1 MKTKEIIA
9 KLDIQGGLRGKEK
22 QDKFMAIMLDEL
34 REIYNRFNQKDS
46 ERHFNVSVKELRQK
60 WDGISK
66 KMNRGLSDG
75 LWNFFFA
82 AHVIKLKEELC
93 PTWAKKQRE
102 LHDKYLERQKRAG
115 EKREAERQKYYDEQ
129 QPE

>member
-9 KLDIQGGLRGKEK
+9 KLDIQAGLRGKEK
-22 QDKFMAIMLDEL
+22 QDQFMSIMLDEL
-34 REIYNRFNQKDS
+34 REIYNRFKQKDS
-46 ERHFNVSVKELRQK
+46 ERHFNVSVKEVRQK
-60 WDGISK
+60 WDGVSK

-93 PTWAKKQRE
+93 PTWAKKQKE
-102 LHDKYLERQKRAG
+102 LHEKYLERKKRAE
-115 EKREAERQKYYDEQ
+115 EKREAECQKQYDEQ

>member
-1 MKTKEIIA
+1 MKAKEIIT
-9 KLDIQGGLRGKEK
+9 KLDIQAGLRGQEK
-22 QDKFMAIMLDEL
+22 QEQFFSIMSDEL
-34 REIYNRFNQKDS
+34 REIYNRFKQKDS
-46 ERHFNVSVKELRQK
+46 ERHFSVSVRELRQK

-82 AHVIKLKEELC
+82 TYVVKLKEELC
-93 PTWAKKQRE
+93 PTWAKKQKE
-102 LHDKYLERQKRAG
+102 SHDKYLERQKRA
-115 EKREAERQKYYDEQ
+115 AEREEAKRNKLYQEQ

>member
-9 KLDIQGGLRGKEK
+9 KLDIQAGLRGKEK
-22 QDKFMAIMLDEL
+22 QDQFMSIMLDEL

-46 ERHFNVSVKELRQK
+46 ERHFNVSVKEVRQK
-60 WDGISK
+60 WDGVSR

-93 PTWAKKQRE
+93 PTWAKKQKE
-102 LHDKYLERQKRAG
+102 LHEKYLERKKRAE
-115 EKREAERQKYYDEQ
+115 EKREAECQKQYDEQ

>member
-9 KLDIQGGLRGKEK
+9 KLDIQAGLRGKEK
-22 QDKFMAIMLDEL
+22 QDQFMSIMLDEL
-34 REIYNRFNQKDS
+34 REIYNRFKQKDS
-46 ERHFNVSVKELRQK
+46 ERHFNVSVKEVRQK
-60 WDGISK
+60 WDGVSK

-93 PTWAKKQRE
+93 PTWAKKQKE
-102 LHDKYLERQKRAG
+102 LHEKYLERQKRAE
-115 EKREAERQKYYDEQ
+115 EKREAERQKQYDEQ

>member
-9 KLDIQGGLRGKEK
+9 KLDIQAGLRGKEK
-22 QDKFMAIMLDEL
+22 QDQFMSMMLDEL
-34 REIYNRFNQKDS
+34 REIYNRFKQKDS
-46 ERHFNVSVKELRQK
+46 ERHFNVSVKEVRQK
-60 WDGISK
+60 WDGVSK

-93 PTWAKKQRE
+93 PTWAKKQKE
-102 LHDKYLERQKRAG
+102 LHDKYLERKKRAE
-115 EKREAERQKYYDEQ
+115 EKREAECQKQYDEQ

>member
-9 KLDIQGGLRGKEK
+9 KLDIQAGLRGKEK
-22 QDKFMAIMLDEL
+22 QDQFLAIMLDEL

-46 ERHFNVSVKELRQK
+46 ERHFNVSVKEVRQK
-60 WDGISK
+60 WDGVSR

-102 LHDKYLERQKRAG
+102 LHDKYLERQKRAE
-115 EKREAERQKYYDEQ
+115 EKRETERQKQYDEQ

>member
-1 MKTKEIIA
+1 MS
-9 KLDIQGGLRGKEK
+9 
-22 QDKFMAIMLDEL
+22 IMLDEL
-34 REIYNRFNQKDS
+34 REIYNRFKQKDS
-46 ERHFNVSVKELRQK
+46 ERHFNVSVKEVRQK
-60 WDGISK
+60 WDGVSK

-93 PTWAKKQRE
+93 PTWAKKQKE
-102 LHDKYLERQKRAG
+102 LHEKYLERQKRAE
-115 EKREAERQKYYDEQ
+115 EKREAERQKQYDEQ

>member
-1 MKTKEIIA
+1 MKTKEIIT
-9 KLDIQGGLRGKEK
+9 KLDIQAGLRGKEK
-22 QDKFMAIMLDEL
+22 QDQFMSIMLDEL
-34 REIYNRFNQKDS
+34 REIYNRFKQKDS
-46 ERHFNVSVKELRQK
+46 ERHFNVSVKEVRQK
-60 WDGISK
+60 WDGVSR

-93 PTWAKKQRE
+93 PTWAKKQKE
-102 LHDKYLERQKRAG
+102 LHEKYLERQKRAE
-115 EKREAERQKYYDEQ
+115 EKREAERQKQYDEQ

>member
-9 KLDIQGGLRGKEK
+9 KLDIQDGLRGKEK
-22 QDKFMAIMLDEL
+22 QDKFLSIMLDEL
-34 REIYNRFNQKDS
+34 REIYNRFQQKDS

-60 WDGISK
+60 WDGVSK
-66 KMNRGLSDG
+66 KINRGLSDG

-93 PTWAKKQRE
+93 PTWAKKQKE
-102 LHDKYLERQKRAG
+102 LHDKYLERQKRIN

>member
-9 KLDIQGGLRGKEK
+9 KLDIQAGLRGKEK
-22 QDKFMAIMLDEL
+22 QDQFMSIMLDEL
-34 REIYNRFNQKDS
+34 REIYNRFKQKDS
-46 ERHFNVSVKELRQK
+46 ERHFNVSVKEVRQK
-60 WDGISK
+60 WDGVSK
-66 KMNRGLSDG
+66 KINRGLSDG

-93 PTWAKKQRE
+93 PTWAKKQKE
-102 LHDKYLERQKRAG
+102 LHEKYLERQKRAE
-115 EKREAERQKYYDEQ
+115 EKREAERQKQYDEQ